1 MNKNSLKVWL
11 GVAVASL
18 VVSGCDCGTKG
29 DPCDG
34 AKVTVDMPADG
45 MTVDSPVDV
54 KVTLVDKNG
63 AGLKIDSASI
73 QHRLDSETMLST
85 PPADGTPSG
94 SNTATFSGVN
104 LEGSC
109 SSPPCTNILHVNV
122 NHKVGTSS
130 CQLVKEISVK
140 VNGSANMVPT
150 VACGGF
156 PQDTNHDGIINSSEL
171 AMGADLKVT
180 ANTTNTI
187 NGGTVTVTEGSSQL
201 ATQNPTTPNFDLQIP
216 SASVTDGSHSY
227 TLTASK
233 GGANATATCTINV
246 QRTATTSC
254 GIIAPLKASGA
265 CGSVTVL
272 GPKGDADT
280 TKAGFQL
287 AVAASVNASA
297 VTTKITVSGGA
308 TLDSGALTA
317 NNNQV
322 ATSFDL
328 PATGTTAYTITET
341 STDANG
347 NSCTDSVDVSVD
359 YDAPTVTLTSPT
371 AAGSPYTVY
380 DVPFAVTVNDTNS
393 NCGQVVFST
402 TQSNQSKNFVPV
414 PVAGSSIA
422 ANTTENLFGG
432 VQTVS
437 AVAIDAAGNQGAP
450 TTQSVTVNATTGCS
464 IIFTS
469 SPLDLPNP
477 VIQASNLNGS
487 GQYTAGV
494 SATPNCANAALT
506 VDITPNPAA
515 CAAQGQA
522 QSLTGTLDANGAGSV
537 AFPVDD
543 GCYVI
548 KATVG
553 TDNLA
558 IPFMVV
564 KDAPAIINP
573 SKQTPYTLLNRST
586 DSDLS
591 AAGYQTT
598 LSLLATIPSGASI
611 DICTDSTDV
620 ALVGATPTPC
630 PGNPGW
636 YVLVG
641 GSGITT
647 TTVSGFTF
655 PDPSVA
661 DVPYNIVAVLVMGAS
676 PLTSAPV
683 TILVD
688 TVAPQINSATVVNAV
703 NNVLNAAAM
712 GSATHPSV
720 SVDVTG
726 PAANVASVTIN
737 QVGSSTNDN
746 SVTAYGAQPT
756 VYVLDALT
764 TPLEATFTW
773 NVNVRDT
780 AGNTS
785 TLAIPATLIDTVLP
799 TCSISSP
806 SSNAL
811 FGIAGDADGNSS
823 NGWQL
828 SSQVTTSADAASVAV
843 TTSPASTV
851 ATAAS
856 AGNAWTAQLTVPTTT
871 GMVGT
876 FTVNAHCV
884 DEAGNP
890 ADATAVTGVTVDL
903 DAPTCAFTAP
913 VTGSSTT
920 SFINTTTL
928 NVTGA
933 EGRQVS
939 LSVTNANGTT
949 TLVPLTV
956 SSGVATGS
964 ESYPAGV
971 DTVNA
976 SVSDTAGNVGTCSVT
991 NYTVTGTGCD
1001 ISVTSPTP
1009 NGAGHTFAK
1018 TSPFNVIA
1026 HTSCA
1031 AGKSVTVTDLG
1042 NSQVFGPA
1050 ATVAGGGGSDAT
1062 IAVTKADGTYTFKV
1076 EIDDGTGIKTSV
1088 NITLTVDTV
1097 APNATGVTPTGA
1109 NLFFVAAGNVNLPN
1123 AAYVQDKAPG
1133 TPADFDVVI
1142 SNLTGGDLGFVDL
1155 IVNGAMPP
1163 AQSTPISGNSIA
1175 TLTIPSSLVQKT
1187 SGQLQIQL
1195 RDEAG
1200 NTRIISTSTI
1210 QVDVVP
1216 PAPIVLT
1223 QSILNSRTASAS
1235 LSWPVV
1241 YDDGSSSSS
1250 GAAQYDIRWSTSIM
1264 GGTTCAQ
1271 YFDSSKFKKNGDVSV
1286 ISTTLS
1292 PLPPMNTYNI
1302 IVRAHDAIGNYSTC
1316 TNPTPLANPGKQD
1329 VLTNPSGTPSQAFGV
1344 ATASNGSLDGDA
1356 IDDLVV
1362 SANAADSVYVYFG
1375 NANFGTSAVCNAA
1388 THCQTITGTAGD
1400 YFGTDVAVGDV
1411 GDTTAPDLIVSAPL
1425 FNAGQGR
1432 VLIYFGGT
1440 NPLVTTSPIEI
1451 DGDPADQNYSFGLSV
1466 KAIPSI
1472 DSDAIGE
1479 LVIASPFAAGGQGMV
1494 YIFKGRT
1501 KAQWQALG
1509 TTVPLTAADWKII
1522 GPTPAPG
1529 GNNFFG
1535 GLGSFSVG
1543 GVGDITGDGKPE
1555 FIVAAPKDDVNR
1567 VYQFSGA
1574 AVAASTATITTGDGA
1589 TADQSLKRLTNGPT
1603 LIGNFA
1609 NGFGVAI
1616 KGGINLIGG
1625 TGPDLVV
1632 GCGSGQEVFI
1642 YGDAATTGWAGSP
1655 VATITGGNA
1664 FGSVLS
1670 TGDFDGDGTPDLL
1683 IADQSTPSNV
1693 WLFLHRSSTN
1703 DFDTVAG
1710 NGYRQSV
1717 MAGNTIG
1724 LSVAVGDFDGNG
1736 KVDFAAGDDGNSP
1749 GKVTVWHP

>member
-1 MNKNSLKVWL
+1 MNKNSPKVWL
-11 GVAVASL
+11 GVAVTAM
-18 VVSGCDCGTKG
+18 VVSGCDCSSS
-29 DPCDG
+29 DPCAG
-34 AKVTVDMPADG
+34 ATVKFDAPADG
-45 MTVDSPVDV
+45 MTVDSPIDV
-54 KVTLVDKNG
+54 TVEMSDKNG
-63 AGLKIDSASI
+63 AGLKIDSSTLT
-73 QHRLDSETMLST
+73 HKLDGATFDTGTM
-85 PPADGTPSG
+85 GTNAG
-94 SNTATFSGVN
+94 NKATFSGIS

-109 SSPPCTNILHVNV
+109 TTPPCTNILHISVSHNPGGD
-122 NHKVGTSS
+122 KAACIAT
-130 CQLVKEISVK
+130 KEISVK

-156 PQDTNHDGIINSSEL
+156 PQDANHDGIINGSEL
-171 AMGADLKVT
+171 AMGADLKIT

-216 SASVTDGSHSY
+216 SASVTDGMHSY

-233 GGANATATCTINV
+233 SGASATATCTINV

-254 GIIAPLKASGA
+254 GIITPAKATGA
-265 CGSVTVL
+265 CGTVTVL
-272 GPKGDADT
+272 GPKADADT
-280 TKAGFQL
+280 SKAGFQL
-287 AVAASVNASA
+287 AVSASVNAAA

-322 ATSFDL
+322 ATNFDL

-347 NSCTDSVDVSVD
+347 NSCTKSVDVSVD

-371 AAGSPYTVY
+371 QAGSPYTNY
-380 DVPFAVTVNDTNS
+380 NVPFAVTVNDTNS

-402 TQSNQSKNFVPV
+402 TQGNTTKNFVPV
-414 PVAGSSIA
+414 AVAGSSIDSS
-422 ANTTENLFGG
+422 TTENLFGG
-432 VQTVS
+432 AQTVS
-437 AVAIDAAGNQGAP
+437 AVAIDAAGNQGTP
-450 TTQSVTVNATTGCS
+450 TTQLVTVNATAGCS

-487 GQYTAGV
+487 GQYTAAL
-494 SATPNCANAALT
+494 SATPNCANAAFT
-506 VDITPNPAA
+506 VDITPNPSA
-515 CAAQGQA
+515 CAAAGQA
-522 QSLTGTLDANGAGSV
+522 QSLSGTLDPNGAGSV
-537 AFPVDD
+537 AFPPDD

-553 TDNLA
+553 TNSLA
-558 IPFMVV
+558 VPFTVV
-564 KDAPAIINP
+564 KDAPVIVNP
-573 SKQTPYTLLNRST
+573 SKQTPYAVLNKGT
-586 DSDLS
+586 DADQA
-591 AAGYQTT
+591 AAGYQTALT
-598 LSLLATIPSGASI
+598 LMGTIPSGSTV
-611 DICTDSTDV
+611 DICTDSTDP

-636 YVLVG
+636 SVLVG
-641 GSGITT
+641 GSGITNT
-647 TTVSGFTF
+647 TTSGFTF
-655 PDPSVA
+655 PDPSTP
-661 DVPYNIVAVLVMGAS
+661 DVPYNIIAVLVMGSS
-676 PLTSAPV
+676 PLTSAPIS
-683 TILVD
+683 ILVD
-688 TVAPQINSATVVNAV
+688 TIAPQINSATVVNAV
-703 NNVLNAAAM
+703 NNILNAAGM
-712 GSATHPSV
+712 GSATHPSI

-726 PAANVASVTIN
+726 PAANVASVIIN
-737 QVGSSTNDN
+737 QTGSSTNDN
-746 SVTAYGAQPT
+746 SVTAYGAVPT
-756 VYVLDALT
+756 VFVLDALT
-764 TPLEATFTW
+764 TPLEATFNWT
-773 NVNVRDT
+773 VTVRDT
-780 AGNTS
+780 AGNSS
-785 TLAIPATLIDTVLP
+785 TLSIPATLVDTVLP

-811 FGIAGDADGNSS
+811 FNISQDADSNSA

-828 SSQVTTSADAASVAV
+828 SSQVTTSADAATVTV
-843 TTSPASTV
+843 TTSPASTT
-851 ATAAS
+851 ATNALS
-856 AGNAWTAQLTVPTTT
+856 SNAWTAQLTVPTTT

-913 VTGSSTT
+913 VTGTSTSS
-920 SFINTTTL
+920 FVNPTTL

-939 LSVTNANGTT
+939 ISVTNTNGTT
-949 TLVPLTV
+949 TLTPLTV

-976 SVSDTAGNVGTCSVT
+976 SVSDAAGNVGTCSVA
-991 NYTVTGTGCD
+991 NYTVSGTGCD
-1001 ISVTSPTP
+1001 ISVTAPLP
-1009 NGAGHTFAK
+1009 NAAGHTFAK

-1026 HTSCA
+1026 HTSCG
-1031 AGKSVTVTDLG
+1031 AGKNVTVTDIG

-1062 IAVTKADGTYTFKV
+1062 IAVTKADGIYTFKV

-1088 NITLTVDTV
+1088 NVTIAVDTQ

-1123 AAYVQDKAPG
+1123 AAYIVDKAPG
-1133 TPADFDVVI
+1133 TPADFDVVLT
-1142 SNLTGGDLGFVDL
+1142 NLTGADLGFVDIL
-1155 IVNGAMPP
+1155 VGGATV
-1163 AQSTPISGNSIA
+1163 QSTAVSGNSLA

-1187 SGQLQIQL
+1187 SGQFQIQL

-1223 QSILNSRTASAS
+1223 QAIANSRTATAN

-1250 GAAQYDIRWSTSIM
+1250 GAASYDVRWSTSIM

-1271 YFDSSKFKKNGDVSV
+1271 YFDTNKFNKNGDVSPN
-1286 ISTTLS
+1286 SLALT

-1316 TNPTPLANPGKQD
+1316 TNPTPLANPGTQD
-1329 VLTNPSGTPSQAFGV
+1329 VLTNPSGTPSQLFGV
-1344 ATASNGSLDGDA
+1344 ATAANGSLDGDA

-1362 SANAADSVYVYFG
+1362 SAAAADSVYVYFG
-1375 NANFGTSAVCNAA
+1375 NASFGTSAACNAT

-1400 YFGTDVAVGDV
+1400 YFGSDVAVGNV

-1432 VLIYFGGT
+1432 VMIYFGGA

-1451 DGDPADQNYSFGLSV
+1451 DGDPADQNYGFGISV
-1466 KAIPSI
+1466 KVIPSI

-1479 LVIASPFAAGGQGMV
+1479 LVIASPFAANGQGMV

-1509 TTVPLTAADWKII
+1509 ATVPLTAADWKII
-1522 GPTPAPG
+1522 GPNPANG

-1535 GLGSFSVG
+1535 GLGSFSIG

-1555 FIVAAPKDDVNR
+1555 FIVSAPKDNVNR

-1574 AVAASTATITTGDGA
+1574 AVAASSATITTGDGA
-1589 TADQSLKRLTNGPT
+1589 TADQSLKQLTNGPT
-1603 LIGNFA
+1603 LIGNFP

-1616 KGGINLIGG
+1616 KGGINIVNGA
-1625 TGPDLVV
+1625 GPDLVV
-1632 GCGSGQEVFI
+1632 GCASGQEVFI
-1642 YGDAATTGWAGSP
+1642 YSDAATTGWAGAPYS
-1655 VATITGGNA
+1655 TITGGNA

-1670 TGDFDGDGTPDLL
+1670 AGDFDGDGTPDLL

-1693 WLFLHRSSTN
+1693 WLFLHRGSTN